1 MHEPTVET
9 ISDRE
14 GYEDT
19 KIGSLPAE
27 WNVAR
32 LEDITEPSAPIRYGV
47 VQIGPDTPD
56 GVPIVPIKHIQRI
69 GEAMLHK
76 ASPKIEGKY
85 KNSRIKGGDVLLSV
99 KGTIGEVGVVPDE
112 FSGNIAREIAR
123 IRPHPSCDAHFLSL
137 QLQAPNTQRR
147 IDNLVVGSTRLE
159 FSIHAVRDFLVAVP
173 PLPEQRKIAAILR
186 TWDEAIEKLN
196 GLRTLNIRR
205 RIWLRTHLFTGKV
218 RLPEF
223 TGKWHNVPLSD
234 VLHEHRSKSTGAEE
248 VYSVSVHKGLV
259 NQVEHLGRSFSATN
273 TDHYNR
279 VLPGDI
285 VYTKS
290 PTGDFPLGIIKQSKI
305 DREVI
310 ISPLYGVFT
319 PQSYALGVILD
330 ALFESPL
337 AARNYLHPLVQK
349 GAKNTI
355 AVTNN
360 QFLEGKLHLPMDPDE
375 QAAIADVVNT
385 SHAELACLDAEIK
398 ALTDQ
403 KRGLMQKL
411 LTGEWRAEVSDD
423 EEAAA

>member
-1 MHEPTVET
+1 MLDHTQERKTVALGSVAT
-9 ISDRE
+9 IKS
-14 GYEDT
+14 G
-19 KIGSLPAE
+19 G
-27 WNVAR
+27 
-32 LEDITEPSAPIRYGV
+32 
-47 VQIGPDTPD
+47 TPD
-56 GVPIVPIKHIQRI
+56 RKN
-69 GEAMLHK
+69 
-76 ASPKIEGKY
+76 PKY
-85 KNSRIKGGDVLLSV
+85 WLKGGIPWATTSEVNYSV
-99 KGTIGEVGVVPDE
+99 ICETKEQISEEGLRNSAAKIFPKGTLLIALYGQGKTRGQVGILGLDAATNQACAAIQPNSDFDAE
-112 FSGNIAREIAR
+112 FMFYVLQNDYKRIRALSNSGGQDNLSAELVREIR
-123 IRPHPSCDAHFLSL
+123 IP
-137 QLQAPNTQRR
+137 
-147 IDNLVVGSTRLE
+147 
-159 FSIHAVRDFLVAVP
+159 VAS
-173 PLPEQRKIAAILR
+173 LPEQQKIAAILR
-186 TWDEAIEKLN
+186 TWDEALEKLSA
-196 GLRTLNIRR
+196 LRALNIRR
-205 RIWLRTHLFTGKV
+205 RVWLRTHLFTGKV
-218 RLPEF
+218 RLSGFAGEWR
-223 TGKWHNVPLSD
+223 KVPLSD
-234 VLHEHRSKSTGAEE
+234 VLHEHRSKSTGIEE

-259 NQVEHLGRSFSATN
+259 NQVEHLGRSFSAAN

-310 ISPLYGVFT
+310 VSPLYGVFT

-355 AVTNN
+355 AVTNK
-360 QFLEGKLHLPMDPDE
+360 QFLEGKLHLPMEPDE

-385 SHAELACLDAEIK
+385 SQAEMACLDAEIK

-411 LTGEWRAEVSDD
+411 LTGEWCVEVSAD

>member
-1 MHEPTVET
+1 M
-9 ISDRE
+9 RE
-14 GYEDT
+14 GWKKT
-19 KIGSLPAE
+19 AIGDVGTVVTGNTPGTSSKEYYGGDIPFVAPGDLGKGLWVESTEKTLTDKGFRVAKRLPKGAVLFTCIGATIGKAGVAARDLATNQQINSVICDPSRADSLFIYYLLALR
-27 WNVAR
+27 AADIKR
-32 LEDITEPSAPIRYGV
+32 LAGTQA
-47 VQIGPDTPD
+47 
-56 GVPIVPIKHIQRI
+56 VPIVNKSTFEDVTAPI
-69 GEAMLHK
+69 
-76 ASPKIEGKY
+76 
-85 KNSRIKGGDVLLSV
+85 
-99 KGTIGEVGVVPDE
+99 
-112 FSGNIAREIAR
+112 
-123 IRPHPSCDAHFLSL
+123 
-137 QLQAPNTQRR
+137 
-147 IDNLVVGSTRLE
+147 
-159 FSIHAVRDFLVAVP
+159 P

-186 TWDEAIEKLN
+186 TWDEALEKLN
-196 GLRTLNIRR
+196 ALKALNIRR
-205 RIWLRTHLFTGKV
+205 RVWLRTHLFTGKV
-218 RLPEF
+218 RLPGF
-223 TGKWHNVPLSD
+223 TDKWRTVPLSD
-234 VLHEHRSKSTGAEE
+234 VLHEHGSKSTGAEE

-259 NQVEHLGRSFSATN
+259 NQVEHLGRSFSAAS

-310 ISPLYGVFT
+310 VSPLYGVFT

-355 AVTNN
+355 AVTNK

-375 QAAIADVVNT
+375 QAAIADVVNA

-411 LTGEWRAEVSDD
+411 LTGEWRVEVADD